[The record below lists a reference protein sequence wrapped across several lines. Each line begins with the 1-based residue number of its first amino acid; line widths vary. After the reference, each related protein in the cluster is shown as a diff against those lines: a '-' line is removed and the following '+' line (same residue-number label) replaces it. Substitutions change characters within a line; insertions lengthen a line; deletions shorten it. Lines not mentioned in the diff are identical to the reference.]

1 MRILRFSHCAFAVFC
16 CLFSA
21 VYVPAQESKEN
32 LSSSSTIRMS
42 VNRVDVG
49 VTVTN
54 SDGHFVKGLRSKD
67 FNIFDNGVEQPIHSF
82 ASNEEAA
89 QIVFLI
95 EAGAEDALL
104 ARAGKSPF
112 AAADTL
118 VQSVSPGDRV
128 AIVTYS
134 DHATVNSEFTDDKLA
149 TRRALRDLNVQLRTV
164 EAWSLSLN
172 LAESLAETLDW
183 LATVPGNKTIVL
195 LSLGMDTSSDE
206 AWQAAQEKL
215 QTSPVRILGVSLLG
229 DFRRPVKLKKL
240 SPDQRE
246 DMNFVKKTMVES
258 DRWMEQLTSE
268 TGGRIYFPKNAKEFH
283 HSFEE
288 ISQLVRG
295 EYALEFVPASLDGSL
310 HSIEIKLKHSG
321 YSVEYRRAYRA
332 PSAPIS

>member
-1 MRILRFSHCAFAVFC
+1 MRTFRFFHCALTVLC
-16 CLFSA
+16 CFFGTTTIR
-21 VYVPAQESKEN
+21 AQESKEKP
-32 LSSSSTIRMS
+32 SSGSTIRMNVS
-42 VNRVDVG
+42 RVDVG

-54 SDGHFVKGLRSKD
+54 SHGHFVKGLRSKD
-67 FNIFDNGVEQPIHSF
+67 FKVFDNGVEQPLNSF

-104 ARAGKSPF
+104 ARTGKSPF

-118 VQSVSPGDRV
+118 VKSVSPGDRMAV
-128 AIVTYS
+128 VTYS
-134 DHATVNSEFTDDKLA
+134 EHATVNLELTDDKLA

-164 EAWSLSLN
+164 EAWSPSLN

-183 LATVPGNKTIVL
+183 LATVPGTKTIVL
-195 LSLGMDTSSDE
+195 LSSGMDTSSDE

-215 QTSPVRILGVSLLG
+215 ETSPVRILGVSLFG
-229 DFRRPVKLKKL
+229 DFRRPVKPTKL

-246 DMNFVKKTMVES
+246 DMAFVKKVMVES
-258 DRWMEQLTSE
+258 DRWMEELTSE
-268 TGGRIYFPKNAKEFH
+268 AGGRIYFPKDAKEFQ

-295 EYALEFVPASLDGSL
+295 EYALEFVPASLDGRL

-321 YSVEYRRAYRA
+321 YNAEYRRAYRA
-332 PSAPIS
+332 PSAPAS

>member
-1 MRILRFSHCAFAVFC
+1 MRTFHFSRCALAVLC
-16 CLFSA
+16 CFFGAISIC
-21 VYVPAQESKEN
+21 AQESKEN
-32 LSSSSTIRMS
+32 LSSGSTIRMNVS
-42 VNRVDVG
+42 RVDVG

-54 SDGHFVKGLRSKD
+54 SHGHFVKGLRSKD
-67 FNIFDNGVEQPIHSF
+67 FKIFDNGVEQPIHSF

-104 ARAGKSPF
+104 ARTGKSPF

-118 VQSVSPGDRV
+118 VQSISPGDRV
-128 AIVTYS
+128 AVVTYS
-134 DHATVNSEFTDDKLA
+134 EHATVNSELTDDKLA

-164 EAWSLSLN
+164 EAWLPSLN

-195 LSLGMDTSSDE
+195 LSSGMDTSSEE

-229 DFRRPVKLKKL
+229 DFRRSVKPKKL

-246 DMNFVKKTMVES
+246 DMALVKNAMVES

-268 TGGRIYFPKNAKEFH
+268 TGGRIYFPKNTKEFRH
-283 HSFEE
+283 TFEE
-288 ISQLVRG
+288 INQLVRG
-295 EYALEFVPASLDGSL
+295 EYALEFVPASLDGRL
-310 HSIEIKLKHSG
+310 HSIDIKLKHSG
-321 YSVEYRRAYRA
+321 YNVEYRRAYRA
-332 PSAPIS
+332 PSAPVG

>member
-1 MRILRFSHCAFAVFC
+1 MRTFRFSICALAVLS
-16 CLFSA
+16 CLLGAIS
-21 VYVPAQESKEN
+21 VSAQESKEN
-32 LSSSSTIRMS
+32 LSSGSTIR
-42 VNRVDVG
+42 VNVGRVDVG
-49 VTVTN
+49 VTVT
-54 SDGHFVKGLRSKD
+54 SSHGHFVKGLRSRD
-67 FNIFDNGVEQPIHSF
+67 FKIFDNGVEQILSF

-104 ARAGKSPF
+104 ARTGNSPF
-112 AAADTL
+112 AAADGL

-128 AIVTYS
+128 AVVTYS
-134 DHATVNSEFTDDKLA
+134 EHATVNSELTDDKLA

-164 EAWSLSLN
+164 EAWSVSLN

-183 LATVPGNKTIVL
+183 LATMPGNKTIVL
-195 LSLGMDTSSDE
+195 LSSGMDTSSEE

-229 DFRRPVKLKKL
+229 DFRRSVKPKKL
-240 SPDQRE
+240 SSDQRE
-246 DMNFVKKTMVES
+246 DMAFVKSVMVES

-268 TGGRIYFPKNAKEFH
+268 TGGRIYFPKNAKEFQ

-295 EYALEFVPASLDGSL
+295 EYALEFVPATLDGHL

-321 YSVEYRRAYRA
+321 YNVEYRRAYRA
-332 PSAPIS
+332 PAPVS